1 VQAAFRAVPRHL
13 FAPEAS
19 LEAAYA
25 DDVVRTKFDDDG
37 AAIISV
43 SAPWLQATMLEALA
57 ALRLVPAT
65 GSQPAYIPWPG
76 ALQRHLLD
84 LLGVD
89 PTRPP

>member
-1 VQAAFRAVPRHL
+1 MPSGL
-13 FAPEAS
+13 
-19 LEAAYA
+19 YA
-25 DDVVRTKFDDDG
+25 GRPARPTG
-37 AAIISV
+37 RLI
-43 SAPWLQATMLEALA
+43 LEALA
-57 ALRLVPAT
+57 ALRLVPAA